1 MDVAQLLN
9 AFGLAP
15 KIEIVILRLPHM
27 PPSGPRSWCA
37 TFCLSICSATES
49 LARSGSV
56 IQQMDVL
63 RHDHVSRDVEAVP
76 VSRALKRLFKDVA
89 GSGRAQKRRSPI
101 AAKS

>member
-1 MDVAQLLN
+1 LVRHVLFEHLQRDRELGSFW
-9 AFGLAP
+9 FGD
-15 KIEIVILRLPHM
+15 
-27 PPSGPRSWCA
+27 
-37 TFCLSICSATES
+37 
-49 LARSGSV
+49 
-56 IQQMDVL
+56 QQMDVL